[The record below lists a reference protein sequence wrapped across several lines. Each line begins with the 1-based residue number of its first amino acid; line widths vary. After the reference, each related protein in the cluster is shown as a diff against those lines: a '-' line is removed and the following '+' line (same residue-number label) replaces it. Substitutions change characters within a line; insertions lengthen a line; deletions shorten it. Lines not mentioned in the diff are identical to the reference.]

1 MSVVKGQNEYHVT
14 AFDPGAAGT
23 GWCHFVVDCRAF
35 SRPENKVLR
44 WLKSWESGVLRGS
57 EVEHMAAATGM
68 ISDTTSIHG
77 RNANYMLYDVV
88 SEDFDLVQTVGSKQN
103 LLSPVRI
110 NAVLA
115 WHCHNRAVKFH
126 LQNRALRS
134 SITRERLKLFG
145 FDKRWQK
152 DEFAAMQHG
161 VYWLRHIK
169 KLSRQRP
176 WKLSDGAVLNA
187 YWDCACA
194 DDEPC
199 DMLHPGERITRVR
212 TP

>member
-1 MSVVKGQNEYHVT
+1 MSASKAVNEYHVT

-23 GWCHFVVDCRAF
+23 GWCHFVVDTRAF

-44 WLKSWESGVLRGS
+44 WLKSWESGVHRG
-57 EVEHMAAATGM
+57 EEYEQLHAM
-68 ISDTTSIHG
+68 IAQISNTTQVYG
-77 RNANYMLYDVV
+77 RGVSYMMYDVV

-110 NAVLA
+110 NAVLGWECA
-115 WHCHNRAVKFH
+115 NRAVKFH

-134 SITRERLKLFG
+134 SITRERLELFG
-145 FDKRWQK
+145 FKKRWQK

-176 WKLSDGAVLNA
+176 WKLSDGTVLNA
-187 YWDCACA
+187 YWDCNCA
-194 DDEPC
+194 DGEPC